1 MRGNDVLRLDS
12 VTAGYKGVDVLR
24 DLTLNVPRASVV
36 ALLGPNGAG
45 KTTALRF
52 ASGMLG
58 GRAGRLYVG
67 DDDLT
72 GRPAH
77 RVAQAGVCHIPEG
90 RGIYPSLTVRE
101 NIAMFSPRI
110 ATAKLVDSAVAAFP
124 HLKSKLKQA
133 AGTLSGG
140 EQQMLALSRA
150 YAGSPGV
157 VLLDEVSMGLAPKI
171 VDDIYVS
178 IRRLRSRN
186 VSLLLVEQYV
196 DRALEIADYVYVLKR
211 GSVQADG
218 PAMSFT
224 RERIVDSYLGGDTSA
239 DPSPKN
245 QNLSRTREG
254 DPHNVPTA

>member
-72 GRPAH
+72 RRPAH

-140 EQQMLALSRA
+140 EQQMLAIARA
-150 YAGSPGV
+150 LMARPR
-157 VLLDEVSMGLAPKI
+157 LLLMDEPSMGLAPALVDQVFDIIQTINGQGTTILVVEQNAAVALGIARRGYVLQNGRI
-171 VDDIYVS
+171 VIHDTAETLLRADH
-178 IRRLRSRN
+178 IRR
-186 VSLLLVEQYV
+186 
-196 DRALEIADYVYVLKR
+196 A
-211 GSVQADG
+211 
-218 PAMSFT
+218 
-224 RERIVDSYLGGDTSA
+224 YLGE
-239 DPSPKN
+239 N
-245 QNLSRTREG
+245 
-254 DPHNVPTA
+254 